1 MPRAYAKNAG
11 DAAESHRI
19 VLPMDSSRPARIAL
33 VVTVVTWASAFPM
46 IRIAL
51 DGYSPVQIAF
61 LRYAVAALILGGY
74 AASARIV
81 LPGWRDM
88 LRIAGLGVR
97 GIALYNVLLSS
108 GQQGV
113 SSGAASLLVA
123 SSPVFMVALAAL
135 FSNERPSS
143 AAVGG
148 MLVSF
153 LGVALIAS
161 ARPGGVGLSGHAFLV
176 LGSAAV
182 GAIYSV
188 FLRAYTVRYG
198 AGPVLVVAVWG
209 ALLALLPAAVG
220 IGDAIRQAPTSATG
234 AVVYL
239 GVVPGVV
246 GYGAWTYA
254 SARASAAAAG
264 VALYLVPVVAMIL
277 SLWLLGEI
285 PTAMSLVGGALV
297 IGGVVAVRRKPRPVP
312 VVPAVSEACG

>member
-1 MPRAYAKNAG
+1 M
-11 DAAESHRI
+11 E
-19 VLPMDSSRPARIAL
+19 SSRPARIAL
-33 VVTVVTWASAFPM
+33 AVAVVTWASAFPM
-46 IRIAL
+46 IHMAL
-51 DGYSPVQIAF
+51 EGYTPVQIAL
-61 LRYAVAALILGGY
+61 LRYAVAAVILGGY
-74 AASARIV
+74 AVAARIT
-81 LPGWRDM
+81 LPPWRDM
-88 LRIAGLGVR
+88 LPIAGLGVL

-123 SSPVFMVALAAL
+123 SSPVFMVVLAAL
-135 FSNERPSS
+135 FSGERPASS
-143 AAVGG
+143 AVGG

-161 ARPGGVGLSGHAFLV
+161 ARAGGVGLSGHAFLV

-188 FLRAYTVRYG
+188 FLRPYTLRHG

-209 ALLALLPAAVG
+209 SVVALLPAVVG
-220 IGDAIRQAPTSATG
+220 IGEAVSRAPAISTA

-239 GVVPGVV
+239 GAVPGVV

-254 SARASAAAAG
+254 SARANAAAAG
-264 VALYLVPVVAMIL
+264 VALYLVPVVTMLL

-285 PTAMSLVGGALV
+285 PTAISLVGGALV
-297 IGGVVAVRRKPRPVP
+297 IGGVAAVRRKPRPLP
-312 VVPAVSEACG
+312 PAPAPAVVDAC